1 MVYAPDGPG
10 LGAAI
15 DFDLIARRKTAILS
29 LRWSP
34 EAQSA
39 MAVKYD
45 RPAQTTGNI
54 VHFEHVNVTVP
65 DPIIA
70 TIFWFMGMGFT
81 RDPYLMVGV
90 DNMWAN
96 IGMQQFHLPDAR
108 AAGAARRGRDR
119 GAGPRSAA
127 ARASTR

>member
-1 MVYAPDGPG
+1 
-10 LGAAI
+10 
-15 DFDLIARRKTAILS
+15 
-29 LRWSP
+29 
-34 EAQSA
+34 
-39 MAVKYD
+39 MAGKYD

-70 TIFWFMGMGFT
+70 NIFWMMGMGFT

-96 IGMQQFHLPDAR
+96 IGMQQLHLPTR
-108 AAGAARRGRDR
+108 APQVSTACSSPTRCSWRTLFGVRNTPAPISPSSGAC
-119 GAGPRSAA
+119 S
-127 ARASTR
+127 